1 VQPQIDVGTHA
12 VYGYEALLRKSKQDG
27 WTVPTS
33 FLELSVAEQAKLIE
47 ATVIE
52 LGAKISNQFL
62 AFNLN
67 RVQFSDPTTLATII
81 ALQQKILPVR
91 LAIEL
96 TETPT
101 LAEMKH
107 YSETLHAHDMKLD
120 LDSTLLRVIT
130 LSLARS

>member
-81 ALQQKILPVR
+81 AVYAEQQAGELLAHLNRIAPRLPG
-91 LAIEL
+91 
-96 TETPT
+96 
-101 LAEMKH
+101 
-107 YSETLHAHDMKLD
+107 
-120 LDSTLLRVIT
+120 
-130 LSLARS
+130 